1 LSIPSAIEQSD
12 VVIVPI
18 YNELKCLAAGLN
30 TIIEVANF
38 NKNIIVVATKLIKQ
52 KGDISPDWTCC
63 QDFKNIERMVQSK
76 IDFEIPILPL
86 KLSKAFDL
94 IFEHETSIE

>member
-1 LSIPSAIEQSD
+1 MSIASAIEQSD

-18 YNELKCLAAGLN
+18 YNELKCLTAGLN

-52 KGDISPDWTCC
+52 KGDVSPDWKQC
-63 QDFKNIERMVQSK
+63 QDFKNIERTIQSK